1 MLMMG
6 RGLNANERSGLKKV
20 LMRGLGL
27 NAHEGSGFKGS

>member
-1 MLMMG
+1 MLM
-6 RGLNANERSGLKKV
+6 RVLGLNANERSGLKKV